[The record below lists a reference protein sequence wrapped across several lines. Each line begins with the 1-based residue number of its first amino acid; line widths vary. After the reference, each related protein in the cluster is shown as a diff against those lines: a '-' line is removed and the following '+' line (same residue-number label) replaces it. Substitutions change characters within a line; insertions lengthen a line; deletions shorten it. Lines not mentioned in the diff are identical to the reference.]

1 MYSLS
6 DAELGLEMR
15 NSEMERFVYTISHEL
30 RTPLVTV
37 QGFVG
42 MLRNDLKQ
50 NAREQ
55 METDM
60 KYIDNSVTTMEHL
73 LRETLELSRIG
84 RVANPP

>member
-42 MLRNDLKQ
+42 MLRKDLEQ

-55 METDM
+55 METDL
-60 KYIDNSVTTMEHL
+60 KYRKQCYNDGAPFARDTG
-73 LRETLELSRIG
+73 TLSHRACGESAI
-84 RVANPP
+84 